1 MSTTDA
7 TTYDPAV
14 HGAAAH
20 GHDEPYDAELH
31 SHGDTHGHGTLRSYT
46 VGFILSVILTAIPFV
61 LVMTGALAAGVTAAI
76 IIACAVAQILVHTV
90 CFLHVNT
97 KAEGGWTLIAYIF
110 TAVILFITIAGSLWI
125 MYHLNTNMMPGM
137 MTGTVSTTP

>member
-1 MSTTDA
+1 MSSATDVNI
-7 TTYDPAV
+7 DPA
-14 HGAAAH
+14 
-20 GHDEPYDAELH
+20 LH
-31 SHGDTHGHGTLRSYT
+31 SHGDTHGHGSKRSYLL
-46 VGFILSVILTAIPFV
+46 GFALSAVLTAIPFW
-61 LVMTGALAAGVTAAI
+61 LVMARPIESLAVTSVL
-76 IIACAVAQILVHTV
+76 IIAFAVAQILVHTV

-97 KAEGGWTLIAYIF
+97 QNEGGWTLIAYVF